1 MVGFR
6 RQGRTARGELLQGD
20 RGEWRTAEE
29 ENQEWAGL
37 FPRGMGVVGG
47 LCLGLGGGLRVN
59 GHGWLL
65 LHECVHQEAYTK
77 EYERDGE
84 ELAHVEGHVG
94 LEVYLVVLYKLNEE
108 AAPEAHNEEYADERT
123 PVQFLQPVTVQPDK
137 EESKEEIGKSL
148 V

>member
-1 MVGFR
+1 
-6 RQGRTARGELLQGD
+6 
-20 RGEWRTAEE
+20 
-29 ENQEWAGL
+29 
-37 FPRGMGVVGG
+37 MGVVGG

-65 LHECVHQEAYTK
+65 LYECVHQEAYTK

-94 LEVYLVVLYKLNEE
+94 LEVHLIVLYKLNEK
-108 AAPEAHNEEYADERT
+108 AAAEAHDKEYADERA
-123 PVQFLQPVTVQPDK
+123 PIKFFQPVTVQPDK